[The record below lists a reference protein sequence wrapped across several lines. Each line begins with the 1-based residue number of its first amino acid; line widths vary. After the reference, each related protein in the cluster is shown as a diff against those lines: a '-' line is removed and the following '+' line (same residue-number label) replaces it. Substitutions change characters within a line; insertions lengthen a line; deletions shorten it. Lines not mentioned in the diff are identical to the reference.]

1 MANEIDLGKVSITPV
16 EQPWTD
22 TATVEINDI
31 WTYQDATYLAL
42 QNSVGVT
49 PTDDKVYWSMLSKAG
64 KSAYEAAV
72 SEGFIG
78 TEPEWLASLKQPAVE
93 AAARAD
99 SAITAMQLQ
108 YPDALQDIHD
118 DLYTQLSDD
127 LHDKVVKPLTI
138 SDKEVLAGSY
148 SIGGETLDIYERSI
162 QMLSL
167 PKTEGETKEFVI
179 ADEPLGFGLYLNV
192 DSFVASTGKGL
203 NKEFFNFNYDITR
216 LYINDN
222 FESCIVVKCKNT
234 VQDDING
241 LLHITY
247 CKFLGDV
254 VEFDVAL
261 PDGVDKDAISLEIPA
276 LKYNKK
282 MAFSYITDDS
292 YSIYQYI
299 FSLINKRYIA
309 KTFKLPDGRVLSW
322 HLGMQG
328 NPSYEQYVSD
338 AYYPTSPA
346 QCTDGAGIKKRYAT
360 TVSTW
365 PDKLKDQYIGQDVGM
380 NYPWMSEKEFKLF
393 FDFGFMLAYHDLVGY
408 DTSTTTQEKFN
419 KCVDDTAAL
428 FKEYVNIVPKIMVEP
443 NGDHAYIGFSRGN
456 DIIQAITAQSGD
468 IRIQKVYPFSSNFSL
483 DKTDVTIQ
491 RLFAYGS
498 DLSDTNDNPQYSQDL
513 LDILAGF
520 NTTEDKNSIY
530 WLIGSAHRS
539 SHWESVLIKN
549 IHELYGDT
557 GLDNLWFPT
566 VDEFFEYWYMR
577 QNTLS
582 VKTITD
588 TGLHYKMYV
597 PKLANF
603 FFRDLSVMLTGI
615 DSLTGVNVTSGDNV
629 YGTSFAINDNKL
641 LVNLNFN
648 ELLMQRVNKYVE
660 AFEADYNKEYAYDD
674 AYYFVQ
680 MLKVG
685 LREEYE
691 ARLNRFTSPP
701 VLLTVKINNGAT
713 STKDNV
719 VTIATTYD
727 GQAPTHIMI
736 SEDSTFT
743 GANWVD
749 YAASVQFTL
758 SEAFGQKTIYTKLK
772 NIYGES
778 SVLTAS
784 IEYQEP
790 ELVLTSLAVLG
801 GATSTSER
809 DIQLNFAYTG
819 FPTDYMLSE
828 NSDFSGATWLD
839 WTSNPSFELSAAY
852 GIKTI
857 YGKLKNA
864 KGETGVKS
872 TSIELIDNVTVRL
885 NSIALN
891 DGDDYTN
898 SGILAVAINITNIA
912 TKYKVGLQS
921 DLSDCPDWLT
931 YTVSPITFDTKKT
944 SGEVTVYVQVANE
957 SSTSD
962 IKSDTIT
969 IVEDVQVTD
978 MILANGATKHE
989 GLSCPVAFTM
999 SSGTPTHY
1007 RLSETLSDLS
1017 SADWI
1022 AWTTSITYLFSTL
1035 GNKSLYG
1042 QVKNQVSESTIV
1054 SDSIELVEAPVKI
1067 VIGFNGTANQTV
1079 QTVVANGDTI
1089 NQIKTVAYNG
1099 WSNRALYDTSGA
1111 ESALICHF
1119 NNNDYPI
1126 VDGLFPK
1133 EGMDGFSSGAMI
1145 SVADDSGVYP
1155 VSVFLQGTSPSNGNA
1170 AESNRKFRFGITF
1183 PAGTYKVKLLCSPP
1197 EAFKGIFP
1205 EQYKFGIYDD
1215 TTLLTSQS
1223 CAPGFTGVGNNQYNI
1238 ELDFTIDTDKLLYI
1252 TSWYD
1257 YISSTAFYGYRMSM
1271 NLIEISSM

>member
-49 PTDDKVYWSMLSKAG
+49 PTDDKVYWSMLSKTG

-78 TEPEWLASLKQPAVE
+78 TEQEWLASLKQPAVE

-118 DLYTQLSDD
+118 DLYAQLSDD
-127 LHDKVVKPLTI
+127 LRDQVVKPLTI
-138 SDKEVLAGSY
+138 STKEQLAGSY
-148 SIGGETLDIYERSI
+148 NIGGETLDIYERSI
-162 QMLSL
+162 QMIAL
-167 PKTEGETKEFVI
+167 PTTEGETKEFVI
-179 ADEPLGFGLYLNV
+179 ADEPLGLGLYLNIE
-192 DSFVASTGKGL
+192 SFIASSGKGL
-203 NKEFFNFNYDITR
+203 TKEFFNFNYDIVR
-216 LYINDN
+216 MYVNESLQ
-222 FESCIVVKCKNT
+222 SCIVVKCKNT
-234 VQDDING
+234 VADEING

-247 CKFLGDV
+247 CKFWGDI

-309 KTFKLPDGRVLSW
+309 KTFELPDGRVLSW

-365 PDKLKDQYIGQDVGM
+365 PDKLKDQYIGKDVGM
-380 NYPWMSEKEFKLF
+380 QYPWISEKEFKLF

-428 FKEYVNIVPKIMVEP
+428 FKEYVKIVPKIMVEP
-443 NGDHAYIGFSRGN
+443 NGDHAYIDFSQGN

-468 IRIQKVYPFSSNFSL
+468 TRIQKVYPFSSNFSL
-483 DKTDVTIQ
+483 DKTDVIIQ

-498 DLSDTNDNPQYSQDL
+498 DLTDTNDNPQYATDL
-513 LDILAGF
+513 LNILSEF

-549 IHELYGDT
+549 IHDLYGDT

-588 TGLHYKMYV
+588 TGVHYKLYV
-597 PKLANF
+597 PKAANF
-603 FFRDLSVMLTGI
+603 FFRDLSVMLDGI
-615 DSLTGVNVTSGDNV
+615 SSLTGVNVTSGDNV

-701 VLLTVKINNGAT
+701 VLLTCIVNNGDA
-713 STKDNV
+713 STESKV
-719 VTIATTYD
+719 VSVTTTYS
-727 GQAPTHIMI
+727 GQEPSHIMI
-736 SEDSTFT
+736 SEDPTFS
-743 GANWVD
+743 GAEWQT
-749 YAASVQFTL
+749 YAATVQFTL
-758 SEAFGQKTIYTKLK
+758 SDGFESKTIYCKLK
-772 NIYGES
+772 NVYGDSAVLS
-778 SVLTAS
+778 SSIELLEPDVVLTGFKAKDG
-784 IEYQEP
+784 I
-790 ELVLTSLAVLG
+790 
-801 GATSTSER
+801 TSTSER
-809 DIQLNFAYTG
+809 NVQFEFAYTG
-819 FPTDYMLSE
+819 YPTEYMLAEVGDVPAAEWLPFVENPMLTLSE
-828 NSDFSGATWLD
+828 GFG
-839 WTSNPSFELSAAY
+839 E
-852 GIKTI
+852 KTI
-857 YGKLKNA
+857 YGRLRSSKNTS
-864 KGETGVKS
+864 EPMTI
-872 TSIELIDNVTVRL
+872 SIELIDNTTVRL
-885 NSIALN
+885 DNIVINNNA
-891 DGDDYTN
+891 DYTSN
-898 SGILAVAINITNIA
+898 GVVSVAMAITNTA
-912 TKYKVGLQS
+912 TKYKIGKEP

-931 YTVSPITFDTKKT
+931 FSSSPVSYDTSVT
-944 SGEVTVYVQVANE
+944 NGQVTVYAQVANE
-957 SSTSD
+957 TSESA
-962 IKSDTIT
+962 IVSDTIT
-969 IVEDVQVTD
+969 VVQPITLSSMSLADGSASIDNLTVPVTFD
-978 MILANGATKHE
+978 IT
-989 GLSCPVAFTM
+989 V
-999 SSGTPTHY
+999 GTPTHY
-1007 RLSETLSDLS
+1007 RLSESEASLEM
-1017 SADWI
+1017 ADWI
-1022 AWTTSITYLFSTL
+1022 AWSDTITYSFASIGDKT
-1035 GNKSLYG
+1035 LYG
-1042 QVKNQVSESTIV
+1042 QVKNEVSESVVVNDAITLT
-1054 SDSIELVEAPVKI
+1054 EPPVMALL
-1067 VIGFNGTANQTV
+1067 GFNASTNNSV
-1079 QTVVANGDTI
+1079 EYHSINGVTI
-1089 NQIKTVAYNG
+1089 NQVRIADYDSYTAQQLKNSQGEMLPWYMNNNTSKYTANAIFADNGTNNYESQSTANDSGIFPVAEFRLCY
-1099 WSNRALYDTSGA
+1099 ST
-1111 ESALICHF
+1111 F
-1119 NNNDYPI
+1119 NNTP
-1126 VDGLFPK
+1126 
-1133 EGMDGFSSGAMI
+1133 EGTRKLR
-1145 SVADDSGVYP
+1145 
-1155 VSVFLQGTSPSNGNA
+1155 VSLTL
-1170 AESNRKFRFGITF
+1170 
-1183 PAGTYKVKLLCSPP
+1183 PAGTYKARLLYSPGDK
-1197 EAFKGIFP
+1197 FLLT
-1205 EQYKFGIYDD
+1205 EQYRVNSYYGVFAGETQLAKVNVSSD
-1215 TTLLTSQS
+1215 
-1223 CAPGFTGVGNNQYNI
+1223 GFTGQANNDYNNTLQFTVATTGDIDFAAWQEGSPTQQFRPGFNFI
-1238 ELDFTIDTDKLLYI
+1238 ELTKL
-1252 TSWYD
+1252 
-1257 YISSTAFYGYRMSM
+1257 A
-1271 NLIEISSM
+1271 

>member
-1 MANEIDLGKVSITPV
+1 
-16 EQPWTD
+16 
-22 TATVEINDI
+22 
-31 WTYQDATYLAL
+31 
-42 QNSVGVT
+42 
-49 PTDDKVYWSMLSKAG
+49 MLSG
-64 KSAYEAAV
+64 
-72 SEGFIG
+72 I
-78 TEPEWLASLKQPAVE
+78 TSL
-93 AAARAD
+93 
-99 SAITAMQLQ
+99 
-108 YPDALQDIHD
+108 
-118 DLYTQLSDD
+118 
-127 LHDKVVKPLTI
+127 
-138 SDKEVLAGSY
+138 
-148 SIGGETLDIYERSI
+148 
-162 QMLSL
+162 
-167 PKTEGETKEFVI
+167 
-179 ADEPLGFGLYLNV
+179 
-192 DSFVASTGKGL
+192 
-203 NKEFFNFNYDITR
+203 
-216 LYINDN
+216 
-222 FESCIVVKCKNT
+222 
-234 VQDDING
+234 
-241 LLHITY
+241 
-247 CKFLGDV
+247 
-254 VEFDVAL
+254 
-261 PDGVDKDAISLEIPA
+261 
-276 LKYNKK
+276 
-282 MAFSYITDDS
+282 
-292 YSIYQYI
+292 
-299 FSLINKRYIA
+299 
-309 KTFKLPDGRVLSW
+309 
-322 HLGMQG
+322 
-328 NPSYEQYVSD
+328 
-338 AYYPTSPA
+338 
-346 QCTDGAGIKKRYAT
+346 
-360 TVSTW
+360 
-365 PDKLKDQYIGQDVGM
+365 
-380 NYPWMSEKEFKLF
+380 
-393 FDFGFMLAYHDLVGY
+393 
-408 DTSTTTQEKFN
+408 
-419 KCVDDTAAL
+419 
-428 FKEYVNIVPKIMVEP
+428 
-443 NGDHAYIGFSRGN
+443 
-456 DIIQAITAQSGD
+456 
-468 IRIQKVYPFSSNFSL
+468 
-483 DKTDVTIQ
+483 TDVTV
-491 RLFAYGS
+491 A
-498 DLSDTNDNPQYSQDL
+498 
-513 LDILAGF
+513 
-520 NTTEDKNSIY
+520 
-530 WLIGSAHRS
+530 
-539 SHWESVLIKN
+539 
-549 IHELYGDT
+549 
-557 GLDNLWFPT
+557 
-566 VDEFFEYWYMR
+566 
-577 QNTLS
+577 
-582 VKTITD
+582 
-588 TGLHYKMYV
+588 
-597 PKLANF
+597 
-603 FFRDLSVMLTGI
+603 
-615 DSLTGVNVTSGDNV
+615 SGNNV
-629 YGTSFAINDNKL
+629 YGTSFAIDDSQL
-641 LVNLNFN
+641 LVNLDFN
-648 ELLMQRVNKYVE
+648 QRTIDSVNYFVE
-660 AFEADYNKEYAYDD
+660 AFEADYNAEYAYDN

-680 MLKVG
+680 KLKPG
-685 LREEYE
+685 LRESYE
-691 ARLNRFTSPP
+691 ARLNKFTSPP
-701 VLLTVKINNGAT
+701 TLLTVKINNGAT

-772 NIYGES
+772 NVYGES

-1257 YISSTAFYGYRMSM
+1257 YISSTAFDGYRMSM